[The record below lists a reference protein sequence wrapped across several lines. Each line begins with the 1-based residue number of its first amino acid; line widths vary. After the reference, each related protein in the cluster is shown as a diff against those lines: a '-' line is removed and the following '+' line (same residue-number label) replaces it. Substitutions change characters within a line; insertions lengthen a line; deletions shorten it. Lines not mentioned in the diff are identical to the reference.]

1 MYSANTTNPSLWGK
15 WVLRWPCQWLLVCF
29 CACGIMA
36 CAGGVKNTPFSITG
50 PITDQDRALIA
61 VQEDTAGFLAYIE
74 EYSNRTQT
82 REKKNQLLRLS
93 HYAYTSA
100 EGGRRAALALAHSA
114 FLVADVEADAQKQT
128 EIAEVG
134 AQAALDA
141 GASALSPEASYYYAL
156 NLGLVMRHKGLAA
169 LAKLDDLKRALDHCQ
184 DQTSLDYGGPGRV
197 LGMLYL
203 KAPAW
208 PQGIGDIDAA
218 LELLQAVAQEYPDFP
233 QNRMF
238 YAEALYGEGLL
249 DKARD
254 QLTKASNDVTPE
266 KWGPDYFLIWKKE
279 IDTLLTKINQ

>member
-1 MYSANTTNPSLWGK
+1 MYSANTISRPPWRK
-15 WVLRWPCQWLLVCF
+15 WLYRCLLINF
-29 CACGIMA
+29 GACWIIA
-36 CAGGVKNTPFSITG
+36 CAGGVKNRPVPTTG

-61 VQEDTAGFLAYIE
+61 GQEDITDLLAYIE
-74 EYSNRTQT
+74 KFSTRRQT
-82 REKKNQLLRLS
+82 RERKNQLLRLS
-93 HYAYTSA
+93 HYAYSSA
-100 EGGRRAALALAHSA
+100 EGGRRAALAMAHSA

-128 EIAEVG
+128 ETAEVG
-134 AQAALDA
+134 AQAALHA
-141 GASALSPEASYYYAL
+141 GAMAQSPEASYYYAL

-169 LAKLDDLKRALDHCQ
+169 LAKLDDLKKALDHCQ
-184 DQTSLDYGGPGRV
+184 DQTALDYGGPQRV

-218 LELLQAVAQEYPDFP
+218 LELLQFVAQEYPDFP

-249 DKARD
+249 DEAKD
-254 QLTKASNDVTPE
+254 QLSKASNDVTLD

-279 IDTLLTKINQ
+279 INALLSKISH